1 MYKLTDVAKRVELS
15 VEQTTR
21 LLNEMRELQE
31 LNSSIENDIVIFHV
45 CDEKSEESL
54 FLEMKALEQRTLC
67 LKESIAQLDR
77 ISIWIFQE
85 KCLEENFY

>member
-1 MYKLTDVAKRVELS
+1 MELS
-15 VEQTTR
+15 VDQTTR

-54 FLEMKALEQRTLC
+54 FREMKALEQSTLC

-77 ISIWIFQE
+77 IRVQNFQCEIFCF
-85 KCLEENFY
+85 KVKNFINTL